1 MTCGSDRKRVIRCR
15 LLPVNN
21 LVNRRSVQNQRKH
34 RYKRQPSLKNK
45 VNAFNIKSTRRKK
58 KKFGSK
64 KVVKEPKTKNV
75 LSRVKQNN
83 LRQKQKPSIQTED
96 TAIYS
101 AKKVRENKSKEN
113 LKIKKLKVGS
123 EEKLLTVKGAQIII
137 APTLKNSPKKT

>member
-1 MTCGSDRKRVIRCR
+1 MTCSSDHKRILRCR

-21 LVNRRSVQNQRKH
+21 LVNRRSVQNQRKPRH
-34 RYKRQPSLKNK
+34 KRQQTHQPK
-45 VNAFNIKSTRRKK
+45 VNAFNMISIGRKR

-75 LSRVKQNN
+75 LSMIKQNN

-96 TAIYS
+96 TAIAS
-101 AKKVRENKSKEN
+101 VKKVKEN
-113 LKIKKLKVGS
+113 SKIKKLKVGS

-137 APTLKNSPKKT
+137 API